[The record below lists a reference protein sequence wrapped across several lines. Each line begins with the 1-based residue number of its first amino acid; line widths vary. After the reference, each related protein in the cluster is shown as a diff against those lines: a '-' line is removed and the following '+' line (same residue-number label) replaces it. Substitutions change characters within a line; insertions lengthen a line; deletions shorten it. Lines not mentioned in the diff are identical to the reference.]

1 MTLQFATSAMGRMEA
16 PQGPFDYAIAVA
28 AGVIVV
34 LSIILCLRYF
44 LHPAEAAPGHIKR
57 RVLRD
62 DLGPRDGPP
71 TYRSPNSA
79 PSRPDPP

>member
-1 MTLQFATSAMGRMEA
+1 MTVQFATSAMGRMEA
-16 PQGPFDYAIAVA
+16 PHGPFDYAVAVA

-44 LHPAEAAPGHIKR
+44 LRPGEAAPDHIKR

-62 DLGPRDGPP
+62 DLGPRG
-71 TYRSPNSA
+71 
-79 PSRPDPP
+79 

>member
-1 MTLQFATSAMGRMEA
+1 MEA
-16 PQGPFDYAIAVA
+16 PHGPFDYAVGVA

-44 LHPAEAAPGHIKR
+44 LRPGEAAPDHIKR

-62 DLGPRDGPP
+62 DLGPRG
-71 TYRSPNSA
+71 
-79 PSRPDPP
+79 